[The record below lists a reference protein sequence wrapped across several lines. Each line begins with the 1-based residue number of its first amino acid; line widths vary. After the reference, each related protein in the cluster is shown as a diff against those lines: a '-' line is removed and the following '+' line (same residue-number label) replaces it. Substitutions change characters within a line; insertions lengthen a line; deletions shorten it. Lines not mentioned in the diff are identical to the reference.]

1 MRIVIATGIYPPEV
15 GGAATV
21 ALRLAEKL
29 VQLGNEVIVVT
40 YGDRSG
46 NRLENNVA
54 LKVVS
59 VSRLGGVIWRYA
71 RYFFV
76 LLREVQKNDTLVF
89 TDALSTGL
97 AARLVAYLRREI
109 HLIARLGGERL
120 WEDAVQSGKTQSTL
134 REYWSGSASGASHRC
149 TRLYYRWLFTP
160 VNRIIVPSGLLLDI
174 LVKID
179 PRVASKVQ
187 IVPNRASS
195 IKSESKPDNADTTI
209 LRLAFIGRMYRV
221 KNIAF
226 LARVI
231 RCCFENGRPLH
242 MTFAGDGD
250 QVAEAT
256 AILEEYSA
264 HVTFLGG
271 VSPDRVKKVLQM
283 TDVLLLPSLSDVYP
297 NAAIEALASGV
308 PVLITAEHGL
318 EEGFGGLIPISPKD
332 ELAWVD
338 AIERMLDS
346 ETYEYL
352 RKSIRISSYTGPTLE
367 EMVLLEDAALKAL
380 VSKCV
385 LL

>member
-15 GGAATV
+15 GGAATA
-21 ALRLAEKL
+21 ALGLADKL
-29 VQLGNEVIVVT
+29 VQLGNEVMVVT
-40 YGDRSG
+40 YGDRPAD
-46 NRLENNVA
+46 RIENNGA

-59 VSRLGGVIWRYA
+59 VSRLGGLIRRYA

-89 TDALSTGL
+89 TDILSTGL
-97 AARLVAYLRREI
+97 AARLVVYLRRDVRV
-109 HLIARLGGERL
+109 IARLGGERL
-120 WEDAVQSGKTQSTL
+120 WEDAVQSDRTQSTL
-134 REYWSGSASGASHRC
+134 REYWGEAASGTSHRC
-149 TRLYYRWLFTP
+149 MRLYYRWLFTP

-179 PRVASKVQ
+179 PCIASKVQ
-187 IVPNRASS
+187 VVPNRSPSMSS
-195 IKSESKPDNADTTI
+195 EPKPDNSDTTI

-231 RCCFENGRPLH
+231 RRCFENGRSIH
-242 MTFAGDGD
+242 MTFAGGGD
-250 QVAEAT
+250 QMAEART
-256 AILEEYSA
+256 ILEKYAA
-264 HVTFLGG
+264 HVTFLGNI
-271 VSPDRVKKVLQM
+271 SADRVKKVLQI

-308 PVLITAEHGL
+308 PVLITSEHGL

-338 AIERMLDS
+338 AIERMLNN

-352 RKSIRISSYTGPTLE
+352 RKSIRIPSYTGPTLE
-367 EMVLLEDAALKAL
+367 EMVLLDDAALKAL

>member
-318 EEGFGGLIPISPKD
+318 EEEFGGLIPISPKD

>member
-231 RCCFENGRPLH
+231 RRCFENGRPLH

-250 QVAEAT
+250 QVVEAT

-264 HVTFLGG
+264 HVAFLGD
-271 VSPDRVKKVLQM
+271 VTPDRVKKVLQM

-338 AIERMLDS
+338 VIERMLNN
-346 ETYEYL
+346 ETYEYF
-352 RKSIRISSYTGPTLE
+352 RKSIRIPSYTGPTLE
-367 EMVLLEDAALKAL
+367 EMVIGIPKPPPSAE
-380 VSKCV
+380 
-385 LL
+385 